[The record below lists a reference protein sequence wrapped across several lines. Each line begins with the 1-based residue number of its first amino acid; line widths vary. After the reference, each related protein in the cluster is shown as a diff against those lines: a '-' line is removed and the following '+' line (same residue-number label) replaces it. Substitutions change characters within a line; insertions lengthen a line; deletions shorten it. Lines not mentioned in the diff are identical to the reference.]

1 MKTLSRFCEVLT
13 YLAMVYAGFTAI
25 VVAAALIRSNY
36 AHFGW
41 IIFAVTIAGQSVA
54 LLFRV
59 LKKRWIF
66 AIIAA
71 VSAAVRV
78 YISYLLMVRSGLDM
92 AVFYK
97 QHLPALLVAVF
108 ALLTALFWRAY
119 QKAAVGI
126 TFCKADSDRARA
138 EEQAA
143 ALTETTEETPAE
155 ELPTEETPAEERPA
169 EEV

>member
-1 MKTLSRFCEVLT
+1 MKTLSRLCEVLT
-13 YLAMVYAGFTAI
+13 YLAMVYAAFTAV
-25 VVAAALIRSNY
+25 VVALALMRSDY

-41 IIFAVTIAGQSVA
+41 LILAVTVVGESAA

-71 VSAAVRV
+71 VGAAVRV

-97 QHLPALLVAVF
+97 QHLPALLVVVF
-108 ALLTALFWRAY
+108 ALLTALFWRSY

-126 TFCKADSDRARA
+126 TFRKADSDRARA
-138 EEQAA
+138 EEKAA
-143 ALTETTEETPAE
+143 NLTEIVEEI
-155 ELPTEETPAEERPA
+155 PA